1 MKFFKKCTVFLFVLT
16 VCFLGC
22 SSNKEITTYE
32 VIGLRTVLSPI
43 ENPDNFF
50 MGSVYDDFSPTKIL
64 DGQKSYDLFEQMM
77 INEDE
82 LENGSNIVEV
92 VSYSVNK
99 NEDDLYDFDI
109 LTMASKISKSGKY
122 TFLNEKEIE
131 AKTKEIRDEKILTE
145 SSKYLVLGSEI
156 SKTEFD
162 EMSKHVLKSN
172 KIIFEIIYLV
182 DGNYIYVC
190 LEGK

>member
-1 MKFFKKCTVFLFVLT
+1 MKKIVFLFVLT